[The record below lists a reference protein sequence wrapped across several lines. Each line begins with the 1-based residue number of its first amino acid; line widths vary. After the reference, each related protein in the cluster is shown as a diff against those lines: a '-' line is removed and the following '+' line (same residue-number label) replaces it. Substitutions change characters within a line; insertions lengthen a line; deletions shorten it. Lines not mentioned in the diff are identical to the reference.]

1 MKLGTM
7 DLNKVPL
14 AMTGVQDTG
23 ANDQMAQLGMR
34 MFERFADY
42 ATRDEGASK
51 GSGNGNGLTMR
62 DMLEFWKLMQEMQGD
77 RENPR
82 ARDNGF
88 SDMAKVMQTMME
100 QNFAILREVTAKR
113 SEERTEEDPFV
124 TEIKKY
130 GFQALMSKGPDPEAQ
145 LKDHLAQLVEL
156 QSVLQ
161 KVTPQH
167 PAGPSIQ
174 EQLALKKF
182 DAELEKMKTDTQ
194 IQLRKLSMDEKLALN
209 ESESQADLYKGA
221 FGALGDFLKTRKE
234 QAGLGDEVPTG
245 RTAAPA
251 DAPKMTFN
259 RFQCEACGADTI
271 INAGTT
277 VAFCPACGAG
287 TVPERPS
294 DQGEDNPPE
303 EAE

>member
-14 AMTGVQDTG
+14 AMSGVQDG
-23 ANDQMAQLGMR
+23 GNDQMAQLGMR

-42 ATRDEGASK
+42 ATREEGPSK
-51 GSGNGNGLTMR
+51 GGGNGNGMTMR

-77 RENPR
+77 KENPR

-113 SEERTEEDPFV
+113 TEDKPEEDPFV

-130 GFQALMSKGPDPEAQ
+130 GFQALMSKGPDPEMQ

-161 KVTPQH
+161 KVAPQH
-167 PAGPSIQ
+167 PTGPSIQ

-221 FGALGDFLKTRKE
+221 FGALGDFFKE
-234 QAGLGDEVPTG
+234 RREQSGSEDMPSG

-251 DAPKMTFN
+251 EEPQMTFN
-259 RFQCEACGADTI
+259 RFQCESCGADTI
-271 INAGTT
+271 INSGAT
-277 VAFCPACGAG
+277 VSFCPSCGAG
-287 TVPERPS
+287 TAFDTPKPS
-294 DQGEDNPPE
+294 DTGEDAPPE
-303 EAE
+303 VPA